1 MPRNW
6 SKVIGLVGSD
16 AEFKSQPSD
25 PGVQVHSH
33 PDILPHT
40 WKSASGPTTSREPSP
55 RVGGKCVESALPRVR
70 VSLGGQEAKTAD
82 TLRASARLS
91 EKDKSGQEDA
101 EMK

>member
-33 PDILPHT
+33 PDILP
-40 WKSASGPTTSREPSP
+40 
-55 RVGGKCVESALPRVR
+55 
-70 VSLGGQEAKTAD
+70 
-82 TLRASARLS
+82 RL
-91 EKDKSGQEDA
+91 A
-101 EMK
+101 EY